1 MTQIIAQINE
11 QATRAAYLVQRD
23 GRKKCTFGKVWK
35 ANVIA
40 GTITDRV
47 KLAEHAFKLK
57 LGKSR
62 YDLKKLKYETLLSKV
77 QAALIAEAE
86 ATAITVVRA

>member
-35 ANVIA
+35 ASVIA

-47 KLAEHAFKLK
+47 KLVEHAFKLK

>member
-1 MTQIIAQINE
+1 MTNAVQTQVQTSDNAV
-11 QATRAAYLVQRD
+11 RAAYLVQRD

-47 KLAEHAFKLK
+47 KLVEHAFKLK

-62 YDLKKLKYETLLSKV
+62 YDLKKLKYETLLGKV
-77 QAALIAEAE
+77 QTALQAEANKDQ
-86 ATAITVVRA
+86 

>member
-47 KLAEHAFKLK
+47 KLVEHAFKLK

>member
-23 GRKKCTFGKVWK
+23 GRRKCTFGKVWK

-47 KLAEHAFKLK
+47 KLVEHAFKLK

-62 YDLKKLKYETLLSKV
+62 YDLKKLKYETLLGKV

-86 ATAITVVRA
+86 ATTITVVRG

>member
-11 QATRAAYLVQRD
+11 QATRVAYLVQRD

-47 KLAEHAFKLK
+47 KLVEHAFKLK